1 MTTSIIIN
9 LIGASVGL
17 VLVFVFGYF
26 EPNRFHFMKNV
37 IQKKRGGLKL
47 FWEYCIWIF
56 CQQSFFFSFCV
67 CI

>member
-47 FWEYCIWIF
+47 F
-56 CQQSFFFSFCV
+56 
-67 CI
+67 